1 MGFSGLWE
9 GLSQEFDIYKFLRL
23 VVIIGGYIFFRQ
35 RYLEFMK
42 HYQVK
47 KQLEEDHKRNA
58 EALVER
64 PNAIEAESTGVASS
78 DKRWGW
84 GKTTRCK
91 VKAQQKQFQKQI
103 EQAALEASQTNGPE
117 SDEEINELLED

>member
-1 MGFSGLWE
+1 MAFFNLWE
-9 GLSQEFDIYKFLRL
+9 GLSQEFDIYKILRL

-58 EALVER
+58 EAL
-64 PNAIEAESTGVASS
+64 IEKPDIIKAEPTGVAGS
-78 DKRWGW
+78 DNRWGW
-84 GKTTRCK
+84 GKRTRSK
-91 VKAQQKQFQKQI
+91 VKAQQRLFQKQV
-103 EQAALEASQTNGPE
+103 EQAALQTLQTNGSD

>member
-1 MGFSGLWE
+1 MQYFTFWE
-9 GLSQEFDIYKFLRL
+9 NVSKEFDIHKFLRL

-58 EALVER
+58 EALVEK
-64 PNAIEAESTGVASS
+64 PNISEAESTGVAGS

-84 GKTTRCK
+84 GKRTRSK
-91 VKAQQKQFQKQI
+91 VKAQQKLLQKQL
-103 EQAALEASQTNGPE
+103 EQAAVEASQTSGPD